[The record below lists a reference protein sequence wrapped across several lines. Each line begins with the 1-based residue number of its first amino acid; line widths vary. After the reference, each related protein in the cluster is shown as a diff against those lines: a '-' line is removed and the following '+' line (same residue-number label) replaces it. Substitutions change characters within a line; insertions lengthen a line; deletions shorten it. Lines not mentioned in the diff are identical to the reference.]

1 MDILYYSNMCKHSQK
16 VVQFVVSNQLTD
28 QLSCICVDK
37 RKRDA
42 NNNQTMVILEN
53 GKTVMLPPNLQ
64 SIPAVLCVKRNY
76 TLVLGTDP
84 IIEYLQEK
92 FSTKYT
98 NMQFENPHNP
108 TNNQRAQQRDPM
120 GMTLDGLTMNS
131 NIRSEPYTSY
141 SMTTDDLS
149 AKSTSQNRPLH
160 HYTSVHDEFSI
171 PTPEDT
177 YRPDKVSSNVT
188 IDVLQ
193 QQRNVEVP
201 VVQVAPP
208 QGLYGGQGGFQPP
221 TTNSGTQSVHMSLGG
236 TMVPPQGHEIP
247 NFAGGL

>member
-98 NMQFENPHNP
+98 NMQFVQGGETLQPKNSAGRRPGEFENPHNP
-108 TNNQRAQQRDPM
+108 THNQRAQQRDPM

-188 IDVLQ
+188 SDVLQ

-208 QGLYGGQGGFQPP
+208 QNLYG
-221 TTNSGTQSVHMSLGG
+221 GG
-236 TMVPPQGHEIP
+236 TMVPPKGHEIP

>member
-1 MDILYYSNMCKHSQK
+1 
-16 VVQFVVSNQLTD
+16 
-28 QLSCICVDK
+28 
-37 RKRDA
+37 
-42 NNNQTMVILEN
+42 
-53 GKTVMLPPNLQ
+53 
-64 SIPAVLCVKRNY
+64 VKKNY
-76 TLVLGTDP
+76 TLILGTDP

-108 TNNQRAQQRDPM
+108 TNNQRTQQRDPM

-171 PTPEDT
+171 ATPEDT

-193 QQRNVEVP
+193 QQRNQEVP
-201 VVQVAPP
+201 AVQVAPP
-208 QGLYGGQGGFQPP
+208 QNLYGGQGGFQPP

-236 TMVPPQGHEIP
+236 VSVPPKGHEIP